1 MLRGKEKKT
10 MKFFERIFHTYEKER
25 EETAEEVVRKGEGD
39 EVGSRPS
46 PISLSHNT
54 KEKRKEK

>member
-25 EETAEEVVRKGEGD
+25 EETAEEEGG